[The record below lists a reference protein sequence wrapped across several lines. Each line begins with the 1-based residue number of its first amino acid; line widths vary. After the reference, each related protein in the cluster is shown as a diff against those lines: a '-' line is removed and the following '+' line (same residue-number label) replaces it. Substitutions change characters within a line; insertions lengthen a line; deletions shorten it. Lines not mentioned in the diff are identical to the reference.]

1 MASYTIYQ
9 FYSELQSYT
18 PAIWRRF
25 QVPGNITMAQLGY
38 IVMTLY
44 EMRANHLFCLTV
56 PIQDNFATFQ
66 KAQEDCA
73 AILTLSDHVWRF
85 AVEDP
90 SSPLG
95 SEGEIKQFDAASQK
109 MKAVLYGQPGERLYL
124 EYDYGDGWEVQL
136 TLEAVTIDKTLPGR
150 MLPRVLEGAGYG
162 ILEDCGGP
170 GGLTQIAD
178 AFRAKKGPA
187 YQDYCDWL
195 GLDELD
201 LAAFDLED
209 MNFRLKKIPRIY
221 RGLYEY
227 GYELTRRS
235 EALLEREYLDD

>member
-1 MASYTIYQ
+1 MASYPIYQ

-73 AILTLSDHVWRF
+73 AILT
-85 AVEDP
+85 
-90 SSPLG
+90 SPLG

-162 ILEDCGGP
+162 
-170 GGLTQIAD
+170 
-178 AFRAKKGPA
+178 
-187 YQDYCDWL
+187 
-195 GLDELD
+195 
-201 LAAFDLED
+201 
-209 MNFRLKKIPRIY
+209 
-221 RGLYEY
+221 LYEY